1 MVAVSSASHYFDA
14 DPSAPERRRT
24 VRTRLGGR
32 DVEVQTANGI
42 FSPDG
47 LDKGTAAL
55 FSAVPAPPAT
65 GRFLDVGAG
74 WGPIALTLGV
84 RSPEAEVT
92 AVEVND
98 RSLQLTRDNAAAL
111 GLGNV
116 VALRPEDVPED
127 AAFDLI
133 WSNPPVRI
141 GKDALHELLL
151 SWLALLSADGEAWLV
166 VLKNLGADSLA
177 TWLTGQGWDVSRQA
191 SSKGFRVLR
200 VRRGP
205 DGPVDG

>member
-1 MVAVSSASHYFDA
+1 DA

-24 VRTRLGGR
+24 VRTRLAGR

-55 FSAVPAPPAT
+55 FSAVPAPPAR

-74 WGPIALTLGV
+74 WGPIALTLAL

-111 GLGNV
+111 GLDNL
-116 VALRPEDVPED
+116 VALRP
-127 AAFDLI
+127 
-133 WSNPPVRI
+133 
-141 GKDALHELLL
+141 
-151 SWLALLSADGEAWLV
+151 
-166 VLKNLGADSLA
+166 
-177 TWLTGQGWDVSRQA
+177 
-191 SSKGFRVLR
+191 
-200 VRRGP
+200 
-205 DGPVDG
+205 